1 MLSLYVRFKAFVNDE
16 DGQTAVEYC
25 IMIGLVGL
33 ALIAASPGI
42 TQAIV
47 SFFGRVSTSL
57 DTVGA
62 SS

>member
-1 MLSLYVRFKAFVNDE
+1 MLSLYVRFKTFMNDE
-16 DGQTAVEYC
+16 EGQTAVEYC

-33 ALIAASPGI
+33 ALIAASPSI
-42 TQAIV
+42 TQAIT

-57 DTVGA
+57 NSVGA